1 MACGALAEELDAV
14 LSGRGWEVQERYDS
28 APVPAHPVRV
38 RKTACYIVLAVLLN
52 DQNEVLMMQEAKHEC
67 YGTWYLPAGRM
78 EPNETILEAMKREVK
93 EETGLECEPLTL
105 LAVEE
110 RGSVWIRYVFL
121 ARPTAPSDLQKCNI
135 PVNPFRAPGTAAQTR
150 SVFCLGGT
158 LKAPHDADAESLQ
171 ARWWDRES
179 PALPLRARDILPLM
193 DLAVRYR
200 DSPSHPVIL
209 PEEMPC
215 ALICQRLLATF
226 TNGAGDLWVLLSA
239 VGAPHLPVSARTTS
253 PCKIQNSI
261 QAAACRLLKECCLL
275 PQVTVRAHGVLGL
288 QHLGKN
294 AGKSDGVCFN
304 VLLTVTQG
312 GQSTQETPPELQ
324 GESFQWW
331 KIEESNLRSRI
342 LQRLSS
348 SAVVPIHSY

>member
-14 LSGRGWEVQERYDS
+14 LSGRGWELQERYDS
-28 APVPAHPVRV
+28 APVSAHPVRV

-110 RGSVWIRYVFL
+110 RGPIWIRFVFL
-121 ARPTAPSDLQKCNI
+121 ARPT
-135 PVNPFRAPGTAAQTR
+135 
-150 SVFCLGGT
+150 GGT
-158 LKAPHDADAESLQ
+158 LKAPQDADAESLQ

-200 DSPSHPVIL
+200 DSPSHPVTL

-215 ALICQRLLATF
+215 ALICQRILATF

-275 PQVTVRAHGVLGL
+275 PQVTVWAHGVLGL

-312 GQSTQETPPELQ
+312 GQSTQETPPELH

-331 KIEESNLRSRI
+331 KIEESSLRSRI

-348 SAVVPIHSY
+348 SSVVPIHSY